1 MMMMVKLPQMNHR
14 FNETPIKIQP
24 SHIAIQA
31 LRK

>member
-1 MMMMVKLPQMNHR
+1 MMMAKLPKMNYR
-14 FNETPIKIQP
+14 FNETPIKIPP